1 MDSLTLIIGLYLII
15 NNRINIIKS
24 NSKGHRS
31 INYGFLFVKSMIF
44 W

>member
-1 MDSLTLIIGLYLII
+1 MGCLTLIIGLYLII

-24 NSKGHRS
+24 NSKDRRPIS
-31 INYGFLFVKSMIF
+31 YGFLLVKSMIF